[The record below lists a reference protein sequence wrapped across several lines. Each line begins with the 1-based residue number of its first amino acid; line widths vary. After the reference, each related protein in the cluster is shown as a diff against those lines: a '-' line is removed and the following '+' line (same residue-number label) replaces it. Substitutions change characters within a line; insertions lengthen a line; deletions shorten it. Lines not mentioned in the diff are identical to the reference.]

1 MKFCHHCA
9 APLEHAIPVG
19 DDRPRYRCPA
29 CDVIFYQNPNN
40 IVGTLPVFENR
51 VLLCKRAIE
60 PRRGLWTLPAGFME
74 NGETALAGAL
84 RETREEAGVDLDP
97 SDSNLY
103 ALYNLPHINQVYLF
117 FLARMRTPEFLAGLE
132 SDEVRLFSKQEIPW
146 DEIAFAV
153 VRQTLKQYFGDRS
166 GSEFP
171 IRMYDV
177 SYSPERKVSMTLV
190 SASYRQLDKDG
201 DEPPTGSAIVGD
213 GPDQ

>member
-9 APLEHAIPVG
+9 GPLEHAVPEG

-29 CDVIFYQNPNN
+29 CDIIFYQNPNN
-40 IVGTLPVFENR
+40 IVGTLPVFEDR

-84 RETREEAGVDLDP
+84 RETREEAGVELDP
-97 SDSNLY
+97 TDSNLY
-103 ALYNLPHINQVYLF
+103 TLYNLPHINQVYLF
-117 FLARMRTPEFLAGLE
+117 FLSRMTSPAFTAGLE
-132 SDEVRLFSKQEIPW
+132 SDEVRLFREHDIPW

-153 VRQTLKQYFGDRS
+153 VKRTLEQYFSDRHS
-166 GSEFP
+166 SEFP

-177 SYSPERKVSMTLV
+177 RYSHDRKVSMALV
-190 SASYRQLDKDG
+190 SASNQHVD
-201 DEPPTGSAIVGD
+201 P
-213 GPDQ
+213 